1 MIRSGIADA
10 RDFRTPDSEDQILYI
25 LILYILILYILI
37 LYILCIDVNNP

>member
-25 LILYILILYILI
+25 LILYILSCI

>member
-10 RDFRTPDSEDQILYI
+10 QDYRTPDSQDPILC
-25 LILYILILYILI
+25 I